1 MLQQPYAAIVHHN
14 IYCTMY
20 MMAQYCVEL
29 SVKYITNNYAFSYP
43 AHILLLIDQLLV
55 LQKQSLADDKT
66 TVPRVQSIDEVE
78 KLAGALRRIDA
89 GKTVLE
95 NPNDCLSCIRTTNRC
110 FHATHAYTGVPCAAY
125 SEYDA
130 TACTCAS

>member
-1 MLQQPYAAIVHHN
+1 
-14 IYCTMY
+14 MY
-20 MMAQYCVEL
+20 
-29 SVKYITNNYAFSYP
+29 I
-43 AHILLLIDQLLV
+43 IDQLLV

-66 TVPRVQSIDEVE
+66 TVPRVQSIDEMD

-130 TACTCAS
+130 TATTYLIRTRFKLK

>member
-1 MLQQPYAAIVHHN
+1 MLDFF
-14 IYCTMY
+14 
-20 MMAQYCVEL
+20 
-29 SVKYITNNYAFSYP
+29 YIHF
-43 AHILLLIDQLLV
+43 LLFIDQLLV

-130 TACTCAS
+130 TTCTRAF

>member
-1 MLQQPYAAIVHHN
+1 MLDFF
-14 IYCTMY
+14 
-20 MMAQYCVEL
+20 
-29 SVKYITNNYAFSYP
+29 YIHYF
-43 AHILLLIDQLLV
+43 LLFIDQLLV

-125 SEYDA
+125 SEY
-130 TACTCAS
+130 

>member
-1 MLQQPYAAIVHHN
+1 M
-14 IYCTMY
+14 
-20 MMAQYCVEL
+20 
-29 SVKYITNNYAFSYP
+29 
-43 AHILLLIDQLLV
+43 
-55 LQKQSLADDKT
+55 QKQSLADDKT
-66 TVPRVQSIDEVE
+66 AVPRVQSIDEVE

-95 NPNDCLSCIRTTNRC
+95 NPNDCLSCVRTTNRC

-130 TACTCAS
+130 RYLQEGVLSIIINDNLITYNHLRYML